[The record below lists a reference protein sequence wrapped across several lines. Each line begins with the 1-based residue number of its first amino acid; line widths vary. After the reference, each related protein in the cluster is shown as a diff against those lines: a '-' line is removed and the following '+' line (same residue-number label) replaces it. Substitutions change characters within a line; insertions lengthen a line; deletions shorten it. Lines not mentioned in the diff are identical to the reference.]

1 MVVLKSASEIETMR
15 EAGRVVA
22 RTLAA
27 TAGAARAGVR
37 LKDLDEQAAALI
49 AELGAKPSFL
59 GYHPNWAPTPYPG
72 VLCLSVNDAIVH
84 GIPNGRTLRDGDIL
98 SIDCGAYVDGWHAD
112 AARTVAIGTVDEA
125 GQRLMRVT
133 DEALAAGIAAAQPG
147 QRIGDIS
154 AAVEAVA
161 RNAGYG
167 LPAGLG
173 GHGIGN
179 AMHEDPHIPNT
190 GRAGKGVPLRPGL
203 VIAIEPMLIE
213 GGRDRGRTLADGW
226 TVATTDGTRAAHSED
241 TIAITDAGPVIL
253 TRDF

>member
-1 MVVLKSASEIETMR
+1 MVVLKSATEIDTMR

-37 LKDLDEQAAALI
+37 LKDLDDQAAALI

-59 GYHPNWAPTPYPG
+59 GYHPSWSRTPYPG

-84 GIPNGRTLRDGDIL
+84 GIPDRRELRDGDIL
-98 SIDCGAYVDGWHAD
+98 SIDCGAYVDGLHGD
-112 AARTVAIGTVDEA
+112 AAVTVAIGALDEA
-125 GQRLMRVT
+125 GQRLIDT
-133 DEALAAGIAAAQPG
+133 TEAALAAGIDAARPG
-147 QRIGDIS
+147 NRIGDIS

-161 RNAGYG
+161 RAGRYG
-167 LPAGLG
+167 LPSGLG
-173 GHGIGN
+173 GHGIGT
-179 AMHEDPHIPNT
+179 AMHEDPHVPNT
-190 GRAGKGVPLRPGL
+190 GRAGRGMPLRAGL

-226 TVATTDGTRAAHSED
+226 TVATTDGSRAAHAEH
-241 TIAITDAGPVIL
+241 TIAVTGDGPVIL
-253 TRDF
+253 TQV